1 MNKKLLTLFGLKWN
15 PFATEVPFEGLLVT
29 ARIESFCFRI
39 ENGLAREGGFAQL
52 DGSAGTGK
60 SVMLRILADRL
71 GKLRDVNVGPLTHP
85 TSGLAD
91 FYRELG
97 ELFEIEGLKPHNRW
111 GGFKALRAKWQ
122 EHIKKTLV
130 RPIVLIDEAQDMR
143 VEVLRELRLLT
154 SAEYDSKNLL
164 SVVLAGDANL
174 VELLRRPELAPLA
187 SRIRTRLSVD
197 GAENEDL
204 LACLKH
210 ACAAAGNAKLI
221 TADLAKALVEHA
233 VGNYRTLMQHAN
245 ELLIAGAEREA
256 SQLDEKLFFEIFQ
269 PASTEKGSRTP
280 APAKR
285 R

>member
-1 MNKKLLTLFGLKWN
+1 MNKKLLALFGLKWS
-15 PFATEVPFEGLLVT
+15 PFSTEVPLEGLLVT

-52 DGSAGTGK
+52 DGAPGTGK
-60 SVMLRILADRL
+60 SVTLRILADRL
-71 GKLRDVNVGPLTHP
+71 GKLRDVMVGPLTHP

-97 ELFEIEGLKPHNRW
+97 ELFEIEDLKPHNRW
-111 GGFKALRAKWQ
+111 GGFKSLRSKWQ
-122 EHIKKTLV
+122 DHIKKTLV
-130 RPIVLIDEAQDMR
+130 RPILLIDEAQDMR

-154 SAEYDSKNLL
+154 SAEYDSKSLL

-174 VELLRRPELAPLA
+174 AELLRRPELAPLA
-187 SRIRTRLSVD
+187 SRIRTRLSLD
-197 GAENEDL
+197 GASPEEL

-210 ACAAAGNAKLI
+210 ACTASGNAKLI
-221 TADLAKALVEHA
+221 TTDLAKALVEHA
-233 VGNYRTLMQHAN
+233 LGNYRTLMQQAN
-245 ELLIAGAEREA
+245 ELLVAGAERDA

-269 PASTEKGSRTP
+269 PNGDKTGRPVVA
-280 APAKR
+280 AKR

>member
-1 MNKKLLTLFGLKWN
+1 MNKKFLALFGLKWN
-15 PFATEVPFEGLLVT
+15 PFATEVPLEGLLVT

-52 DGSAGTGK
+52 DGDPGTGK
-60 SVMLRILADRL
+60 SVSLRVLADRL
-71 GKLRDVNVGPLTHP
+71 GKLRDVMVGPITHP

-97 ELFEIEGLKPHNRW
+97 ELFEIEDLKPHNRW
-111 GGFKALRAKWQ
+111 SGFKQLRERWQ
-122 EHIKKTLV
+122 DHIKKTLV
-130 RPIVLIDEAQDMR
+130 RPILLVDDAQDMK
-143 VEVLRELRLLT
+143 VEVLKELRHLT
-154 SAEYDSKNLL
+154 SADYDSKHLL
-164 SVVLAGDANL
+164 SVVLAGEASL
-174 VELLRRPELAPLA
+174 AELLRRPELAALA
-187 SRIRTRLSVD
+187 SRVRTRLSLD
-197 GAENEDL
+197 GASSDEL

-233 VGNYRTLMQHAN
+233 LGNYRTLMQHAN
-245 ELLIAGAEREA
+245 ELLVAGAEREA

-269 PASTEKGSRTP
+269 PNTDKGSRTSV
-280 APAKR
+280 ATKR